1 MLRNILRTVLG
12 IALVAGS
19 ASIASAQSDAWGGGT
34 LVKVD
39 AAANTV
45 VIKQGLHEQTY
56 KLGTELRVQDG
67 KKSLKSED
75 LSGSIGRRVTVK
87 YSTDGDARV
96 AARINLQGGE
106 KAAAALASGKPASS
120 DATTPR

>member
-12 IALVAGS
+12 IALIAGS

-39 AAANTV
+39 TAANTV
-45 VIKQGLHEQTY
+45 VVKQGLHEQTY
-56 KLGTELRVQDG
+56 KLGTDLRVQDG
-67 KKSLKSED
+67 KKSLKADD
-75 LSGSIGRRVTVK
+75 LAGSIGRRVTVK
-87 YSTDGDARV
+87 YAADGDARV

-106 KAAAALASGKPASS
+106 KAAAAVAGGKA
-120 DATTPR
+120 AGAETTTPR